1 MLPNTQTTSESITAE
16 PVMEPETP
24 KPSPILKI
32 AWARFSELDTTAL
45 ARSKSHMRMRRWIVI
60 VGILATLFA
69 ILSQSFPQDSGLI
82 GLSFRVFLILMP
94 LVASGLAAFT
104 KIFYSTGD
112 WLITRSGAEEMLKE
126 IYYFRTILQNNKS
139 RRAYL
144 EKRLA
149 EIQRQVYRNLG
160 GELVFKKYIGPI
172 PSNYYPDDPN
182 SDPGFAD
189 LTGDQYFKYRL
200 EHQLAW
206 HRKKI
211 RQYQN
216 ERIRLQIFIIA
227 AGVLG
232 AFLAAIGGTFSLWVA
247 LTASFTAALL
257 GWQELRNIDVIIR
270 NYSKVVLELTV
281 LYDHWLNLE
290 PEERTTA
297 QFYRMVRG
305 TEEVLWA
312 QNMEYIRSQQE
323 ALKEADLEE
332 EAGLVKRVI
341 QESVESEARMKQAL
355 HDSIMEFAT
364 ETLDEMEEGVQE
376 TFKAALGSLAE
387 EASSEMIQQELEA
400 MGKAVA
406 ETAETIKERAASLTT
421 SIRQIGQEF
430 AHVDIGRDT
439 STEDLNAILER
450 YPKTNDVKG

>member
-1 MLPNTQTTSESITAE
+1 MTTKSPDTPGSIIEE
-16 PVMEPETP
+16 PVMEAETP
-24 KPSPILKI
+24 KVIPILNV

-45 ARSKSHMRMRRWIVI
+45 ARSKSHMRMRRGIAI
-60 VGILATLFA
+60 VGVLATLLA
-69 ILSQSFPQDSGLI
+69 IFSQFPAPGLI
-82 GLSFRVFLILMP
+82 GLGSRAFLILMP
-94 LVASGLAAFT
+94 LIASGLAAFT
-104 KIFYSTGD
+104 KIFYSNGD
-112 WLITRSGAEEMLKE
+112 WLITRSGAEEILKE
-126 IYYFRTILQNNKS
+126 IYYFRTILQKNKS

-160 GELVFKKYIGPI
+160 GELVFKKYTGPI

-189 LTGDQYFKYRL
+189 LTGDEYFKYRL

-232 AFLAAIGGTFSLWVA
+232 AFLAAIGGTLSLWVA

-323 ALKEADLEE
+323 ALKEADLEQ
-332 EAGLVKRVI
+332 EASLVKRVI

-355 HDSIMEFAT
+355 HDSILEFAR
-364 ETLDEMEEGVQE
+364 ETFEETEEGVQA
-376 TFKAALGSLAE
+376 TFTAALGSLAE
-387 EASSEMIQQELEA
+387 EASSEIVQQELEA
-400 MGKAVA
+400 MGKAVGEVA
-406 ETAETIKERAASLTT
+406 ESVKERVSSLASSLHE
-421 SIRQIGQEF
+421 IAQEF

-439 STEDLNAILER
+439 SIEDLNTILAR
-450 YPKTNDVKG
+450 YPKTSDVKG

>member
-1 MLPNTQTTSESITAE
+1 MPRKTRPTSGPAVEE
-16 PVMEPETP
+16 PVRETETAQAA
-24 KPSPILKI
+24 PILNI

-45 ARSKSHMRMRRWIVI
+45 ARSKSHMRMRRAIAV
-60 VGILATLFA
+60 VGVLATLFA
-69 ILSQSFPQDSGLI
+69 IFSQVPTTGLI
-82 GLSFRVFLILMP
+82 ALGSRVFLILMP
-94 LVASGLAAFT
+94 LIASGLAAFT
-104 KIFYSTGD
+104 KIFYSSGD
-112 WLITRSGAEEMLKE
+112 WLITRAGAEEILKE
-126 IYYFRTILQNNKS
+126 IYYFRTILKKNRS
-139 RRAYL
+139 RRTYL

-149 EIQRQVYRNLG
+149 EIQRQVFRNLG
-160 GELVFKKYIGPI
+160 GELVFKKYDGPI

-189 LTGDQYFKYRL
+189 LTGDEYFKYRL
-200 EHQLAW
+200 QHQLAW

-216 ERIRLQIFIIA
+216 ERVRLQILIIA

-232 AFLAAIGGTFSLWVA
+232 AFLAAIGGTLSLWVA

-290 PEERTTA
+290 PEERTTSE
-297 QFYRMVRG
+297 FYRMVRG

-332 EAGLVKRVI
+332 EANLVNRVI
-341 QESVESEARMKQAL
+341 KESVESEERMKQAL
-355 HDSIMEFAT
+355 HDSIMEFAR
-364 ETLDEMEEGVQE
+364 ETLEETEAGVQE
-376 TFKAALGSLAE
+376 TFKTALGSLAE
-387 EASSEMIQQELEA
+387 EASSELVQQELDA

-406 ETAETIKERAASLTT
+406 EAAETMQERVSSLK
-421 SIRQIGQEF
+421 SSLQQIAQEF
-430 AHVDIGRDT
+430 AHIDIGGNT
-439 STEDLNAILER
+439 TKEDLNAILAR
-450 YPKTNDVKG
+450 YPKSNDVKG